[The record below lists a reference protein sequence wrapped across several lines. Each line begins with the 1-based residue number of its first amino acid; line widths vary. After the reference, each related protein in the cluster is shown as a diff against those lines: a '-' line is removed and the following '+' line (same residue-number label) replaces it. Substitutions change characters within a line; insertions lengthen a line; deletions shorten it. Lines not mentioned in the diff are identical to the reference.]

1 MKTWVSVMA
10 AVIGSLAAVGCTASA
25 EPTKTIDVSM
35 DDVLSQKV
43 ITRDITLAVGDILQ
57 VSLGANHTTPYR
69 WTGNAQIGNPGIV
82 EQTAHDFVP
91 PNPPPGMV
99 GTPGAELW
107 TFKALAAGVSTIVM
121 DYTMPANP
129 TQACTF
135 TANVTVR

>member
-1 MKTWVSVMA
+1 MKTWVLLMA
-10 AVIGSLAAVGCTASA
+10 AVIGSLAAVGCTARA
-25 EPTKTIDVSM
+25 EPTKSIDVSM

-69 WTGNAQIGNPGIV
+69 WTGDAQIGDPGIV
-82 EQTAHDFVP
+82 QQTAHEFVP
-91 PNPPPGMV
+91 PNPPSGMV

-107 TFKALAAGVSTIVM
+107 TFKALKAGATTIAT

-135 TANVTVR
+135 TANVTVQ